1 MKMKKNYLASK
12 VLTGLV
18 SASLCALTGV
28 AVAQDINPYYTDKK
42 IAFEDFKNRSK
53 S

>member
-1 MKMKKNYLASK
+1 MKTKTFSTFALSF
-12 VLTGLV
+12 LLV
-18 SASLCALTGV
+18 TCLFVIAWPAAAKS
-28 AVAQDINPYYTDKK
+28 INPYYTDKK